1 MTCMVS
7 PRMEFDQRIFAVSYL
22 MGESVG
28 PDVVRLLAGAQHVV
42 NVTSST
48 VHNNVSL
55 SIG

>member
-55 SIG
+55 SIV